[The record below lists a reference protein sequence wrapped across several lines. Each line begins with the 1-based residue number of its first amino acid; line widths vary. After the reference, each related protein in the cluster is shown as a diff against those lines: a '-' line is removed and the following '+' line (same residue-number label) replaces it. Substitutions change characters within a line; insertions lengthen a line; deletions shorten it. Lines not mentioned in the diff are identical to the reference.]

1 MNKLELLTRQ
11 ELIERAI
18 VLWRKYNWDYRNLL
32 TKYNELLEKKREMIK
47 SGEMRKTRLDL
58 IKKSELARYPD
69 DIDFLNYGDE
79 REAKRYIRLLANQ
92 DIIRI
97 INQVEEFVDSALTQ
111 TLKSKIYDYDY
122 QIRHSGDRRSIY
134 GLNPDACKGKGK
146 HSHHT
151 QLSFTANLNVSEK

>member
-18 VLWRKYNWDYRNLL
+18 VLWSKYNRDYRNLL

-69 DIDFLNYGDE
+69 DIDFLN
-79 REAKRYIRLLANQ
+79 LA
-92 DIIRI
+92 
-97 INQVEEFVDSALTQ
+97 
-111 TLKSKIYDYDY
+111 
-122 QIRHSGDRRSIY
+122 
-134 GLNPDACKGKGK
+134 
-146 HSHHT
+146 
-151 QLSFTANLNVSEK
+151 